1 MRHVISVLMQNE
13 VGALTRLTCL
23 FSTRGYNIESLNV
36 APTEDPAISRLTL
49 VTSGSDAALEQIAR
63 QISKLVDIV
72 DLHDMTLG
80 DHFERELALIKLRVP
95 IAAIEQAQSHCIEQG
110 ARVLDEHPGAF
121 TVEYAG
127 ATAEVDR
134 FVASLAGFGAIMA
147 LVRSGS
153 LGISRG
159 PAILASEVTPDVA
172 VLATRGEVSVSG

>member
-13 VGALTRLTCL
+13 VGALTRLTGL

-49 VTSGSDAALEQIAR
+49 VTTGSDAALAQIAK
-63 QISKLVDIV
+63 QVSKLIDVVDM
-72 DLHDMTLG
+72 HDMTLG
-80 DHFERELALIKLRVP
+80 DHFERELALLKLVSDDAESLVAWCLSN
-95 IAAIEQAQSHCIEQG
+95 AAT
-110 ARVLDEHPGAF
+110 VLDDSTQSF

-127 ATAEVDR
+127 GNAEVDR
-134 FVASLAGFGAIMA
+134 FVAAIGQRARIIA

-159 PAILASEVTPDVA
+159 ER
-172 VLATRGEVSVSG
+172 VLAGEVRPLPVDDQAQM

>member
-49 VTSGSDAALEQIAR
+49 VTTGSDAALEQIAK
-63 QISKLVDIV
+63 QVGKLIDIV
-72 DLHDMTLG
+72 DMHDMTLG
-80 DHFERELALIKLRVP
+80 DHFERELALIKLRAGDGDH
-95 IAAIEQAQSHCIEQG
+95 AALLKYCENCG
-110 ARVLDEHPGAF
+110 ASILDDSVAAF
-121 TVEYAG
+121 TIEYAG
-127 ATAEVDR
+127 ATADVDQ
-134 FVASLAGFGAIMA
+134 FVSGLARRGKIVA

-159 PAILASEVTPDVA
+159 ER
-172 VLATRGEVSVSG
+172 VLAGEQMALAAAGAEPTQ

>member
-36 APTEDPAISRLTL
+36 APTDDPLISRLTV
-49 VTSGSDAALEQIAR
+49 VTTGSDAAIDQITKQMSK
-63 QISKLVDIV
+63 QIDVVDMI
-72 DLHDMTLG
+72 DMTLG

-95 IAAIEQAQSHCIEQG
+95 ADTNDAVAAFCQTRD
-110 ARVLDEHPGAF
+110 ARVLDDTCAAF
-121 TVEYAG
+121 TVEFAG
-127 ATAEVDR
+127 STAEVDAL
-134 FVASLAGFGAIMA
+134 VAELQQRADVLA

-159 PAILASEVTPDVA
+159 AR
-172 VLATRGEVSVSG
+172 VLAGEMTPAVAERQQATTDR